1 MTPAHLGS
9 IILSAFLASA
19 VEFIEALT
27 IILAVAVTRGWR
39 SALIGATAAA
49 VVLLLLVIIFSPVLG
64 RFPIQVLRLAVGGLL
79 LLFGM
84 RWLRKAVLRAAGVIS
99 LRDEA
104 DIYRK
109 QTDVLSTGPKSS
121 NTKLDWI
128 GFLASFKAVLLEGL
142 EVVFIVIALGAT
154 ANALVPAGIGAAA
167 AGVVVIATGLVLHK
181 PLERVPENSL
191 KFTVGVLLSAFGTF
205 WIGEGLGL
213 TWFGQD
219 ASILGLIVA
228 YAAFSWIAML
238 IARRAA
244 SPIKKSQAA

>member
-1 MTPAHLGS
+1 MTPTHLGS

-27 IILAVAVTRGWR
+27 VILAVAVTRGWR

-49 VVLLLLVIIFSPVLG
+49 AVLLLLVIILGPVLG
-64 RFPIQVLRLAVGGLL
+64 HFPIQVLRLAVGGLL

-84 RWLRKAVLRAAGVIS
+84 RWLRKAILRAAGSVS

-109 QTDVLSTGPKSS
+109 QTDALSTGPKSAD
-121 NTKLDWI
+121 TKLDWI

-228 YAAFSWIAML
+228 YAGFSWIAML
-238 IARRAA
+238 TARTG
-244 SPIKKSQAA
+244 SLKKSQTA